1 MGDSGSGK
9 GANIGLKS
17 PKSPL
22 FTLVSKDGRRVQV
35 SRRDIEQMIIRRKAA
50 QRGSGSL
57 TGLGMAQPIQK
68 SPSKS
73 PKSPSKSPGIKVKAP
88 KTPPRI
94 RENWNAKKLQYI
106 MADPTTGR
114 RVQIS
119 RKKIEKERA
128 KGLVSGSPAL
138 ARKIINA
145 KATRLAAA
153 KLLPPKTPKEPK
165 EPKEPKAPK
174 TPKEPKEPKI
184 TQGWSKDRSKY
195 LLKTNNGRTTRINSK
210 KIDATRARN
219 GMLLYSSPKLAR
231 EYVDRLAR
239 RKAGIL
245 SPKQKKERVVK
256 VREGW
261 TTANKIHYMLPT
273 SNGRTTRINSKK
285 IDATRARIGMS
296 NYSSPQLA
304 REYVDRRARHR
315 AGEFSPKVKKE
326 RAPKPPV
333 QEGWTKNGTKY
344 VLPTASGR
352 ISKIK
357 AEKIDEM
364 RRINNGKM
372 LYSSP
377 FLARQWKD
385 RKSIPPTNTYDAGS
399 DTYLIIDADGKTRR
413 VAGKKVRDAMDAG
426 EGSNALALAKKI
438 LVYRTKN
445 PGVDRKRDK
454 FKTKIGDATKTFTLS
469 RLEVLQSKYAL
480 PTLGNAAQKYVD
492 MDGKKPPKGTS
503 GYAPNMGSNFNTKYY
518 YWTGRAHAKVAPSE
532 MQKYKN
538 AGMSDE
544 DAARRAMDKREPG
557 WTKDGSRYFVNMTD
571 SSNAN
576 LDRKLRGIDK
586 STMDRIQSRLKSFGL
601 PSNDTDAGLAWVK
614 SKQRKASAKGRPSSY
629 FDYADNKF
637 ISDGVPIPGHAFVPA
652 YLKQAVDNKG
662 GEKQSGIIETV
673 QRDVVGDLAKN
684 DIVESVQQDE
694 PARAKLDAALLKI
707 VPREASSKAFGDF
720 LVKLASYGGPL
731 ESRPLLAGNVG
742 YPEKEQR
749 SPMDQLKSAFLSEGK
764 IDGCK
769 LLKEAW
775 PRGQGYGLQL
785 HQGIIYTMANLRAL
799 DKIKTPGLAAIHSVG
814 AGKTIEGLAT
824 LVAFWNKTFVDAKRV
839 QQPWG
844 IFPMSVRS
852 NQSGNDVKTLAAD
865 AVKFFRFF
873 KSTYPGSK
881 NPYPFAGSIKA
892 ARHAIE
898 ERIIGGYR
906 ALGYTKSI
914 DRSRHLLGSFGTTA
928 HNFYGDVDS
937 RGRWTAP
944 GFPFIGKGERL
955 LKKVQHAVFIVDEI
969 QLLNGG
975 SKSEASLLT
984 KEYPQIRKLLSQHRD
999 PATTWV
1005 LGMTATPGESLE
1017 DVAKVMEYI
1026 SGSKGGFGT
1035 EKLMRK
1041 SVRGLVSYA
1050 FTMADTTKFPAIQV
1064 VHECI
1069 DLNPSDENAEK
1080 GPFAERYASTLLKYH
1095 ETKNINMLTSEW
1107 GAGDGGAVR
1116 IASEPGAAYM
1126 DYNASQ
1132 KHKFWLR
1139 VRRASEYIM
1148 VGAAGEEADQES
1160 NNNNSNS
1167 NGGSGVSK
1175 NTTKGTA
1182 NGVNSKTLNT
1192 LMGQSK
1198 QSKMPIVREIQGY
1211 YAPSQYRGTTRGAA
1225 EPAKKQREFF
1235 YIISPKIVQI
1245 AASIMDPTNIG
1256 VHYVY
1261 SPDSKTLRL
1270 LAWLLKTRFGFEQ
1283 YKAGARGDKA
1293 RFAYVDT
1300 MSKPS
1305 PWWYGT
1311 DGKPHEQFGVSAVDI
1326 KGLLDKRTGILRLK
1340 GNERGEKVRV
1350 VLATRESY
1358 KGIDIKGVTHL
1369 HLTSTLPDYIDLIQF
1384 IGRATRMCGHDGLRM
1399 SQRKVTVHIYKLVS
1413 GVTERTLQNSRK
1425 VLEGGCLAGGD
1436 RKLLPDCYVMDQAI
1450 SRFNAGWGK
1459 IEDILMQESVDFPV
1473 FKDNYNKAVRELHK
1487 QIITKRPCLVLA
1499 KPDLGKLI
1507 KKVTT
1512 PKKPRKVNEVLK
1524 LAKQMAKLGL
1534 K

>member
-1 MGDSGSGK
+1 MNDSTSGK
-9 GANIGLKS
+9 GSKS
-17 PKSPL
+17 PKSPS
-22 FTLVSKDGRRVQV
+22 FTLVTKDGRRVQV
-35 SRRDIEQMIIRRKAA
+35 SRRNIEQMIIRHKSR
-50 QRGSGSL
+50 RGSGSL
-57 TGLGMAQPIQK
+57 IGLGEPRPPMT
-68 SPSKS
+68 S
-73 PKSPSKSPGIKVKAP
+73 KSPSKSPGGIKAP

-94 RENWNAKKLQYI
+94 RENWNAAKRQYI
-106 MADPTTGR
+106 LAHPITGR

-119 RKKIEKERA
+119 REKIEKERA
-128 KGLVSGSPAL
+128 KGLVSRSPAL
-138 ARKIINA
+138 ARTIIGA
-145 KATRLAAA
+145 KAARLAAA
-153 KLLPPKTPKEPK
+153 KLPKEPKTPKAPKSPQKPKEPK
-165 EPKEPKAPK
+165 EPKEPK
-174 TPKEPKEPKI
+174 I
-184 TQGWSKDRSKY
+184 SQGWTKNRSKY
-195 LLKTNNGRTTRINSK
+195 LLKTNNGRTTQISSK
-210 KIDATRARN
+210 KIDATRALP
-219 GMLLYSSPKLAR
+219 GKSSYSSPQIAR

-239 RKAGIL
+239 HKAGIV
-245 SPKQKKERVVK
+245 SPK
-256 VREGW
+256 
-261 TTANKIHYMLPT
+261 I
-273 SNGRTTRINSKK
+273 
-285 IDATRARIGMS
+285 
-296 NYSSPQLA
+296 
-304 REYVDRRARHR
+304 
-315 AGEFSPKVKKE
+315 KKE
-326 RAPKPPV
+326 RAPKQPPT
-333 QEGWTKNGTKY
+333 EGWTANGTKY
-344 VLPTASGR
+344 VLPTSSGR

-357 AEKIDEM
+357 AEKIDAM
-364 RRINNGKM
+364 RLINNGKM
-372 LYSSP
+372 LFSSP
-377 FLARQWKD
+377 FLARQYKD
-385 RKSIPPTNTYDAGS
+385 RKSVPMTNTYDAGG
-399 DTYLIIDADGKTRR
+399 DTYLIIDDGKTRR
-413 VAGKKVRDAMDAG
+413 VAGKKVRDAIEAG
-426 EGSNALALAKKI
+426 EGSNALVVAKKI
-438 LVYRTKN
+438 LAYRTKN

-454 FKTKIGDATKTFTLS
+454 FKTKIGDTPKTFTLS

-480 PTLGNAAQKYVD
+480 PTLGDAAQKYVD

-571 SSNAN
+571 SSNDN

-586 STMDRIQSRLKSFGL
+586 STMERIQSRLKSFGL
-601 PSNDTDAGLAWVK
+601 PYNDTDAGLAWIK
-614 SKQRKASAKGRPSSY
+614 SKHRKASAKGRPSSY
-629 FDYADNKF
+629 FDYADNKY

-652 YLKQAVDNKG
+652 YLKQAADNKG
-662 GEKQSGIIETV
+662 SEKQSGIIQTV
-673 QRDVVGDLAKN
+673 QRDVAGNLGKN
-684 DIVESVQQDE
+684 DIIESIQQDE
-694 PARAKLDAALLKI
+694 SARTKLDTALLKI

-720 LVKLASYGGPL
+720 LVKMLSYGGPL

-742 YPEKEQR
+742 YPENEQG
-749 SPMDQLKSAFLSEGK
+749 SPMNQLQSAFQSEGK

-775 PRGQGYGLQL
+775 PRGQGYGLQI
-785 HQGIIYTMANLRAL
+785 HQGIVYAMANLRAL

-824 LVAFWNKTFVDAKRV
+824 LVAFWNKTFTDKRV
-839 QQPWG
+839 VKPWG

-852 NQSGNDVKTLAAD
+852 NQSGNDIRTLAAD

-881 NPYPFAGSIKA
+881 NPYPFAGSTKA
-892 ARHAIE
+892 ARMAIE
-898 ERIIGGYR
+898 ERIVAGYR
-906 ALGYTKSI
+906 ALGYTKPI

-928 HNFYGDVDS
+928 HNFYGDIDS
-937 RGRWTAP
+937 RGRWTEP

-955 LKKVQHAVFIVDEI
+955 LRKVQHAVFIVDEI

-1017 DVAKVMEYI
+1017 DVSKVMEYI
-1026 SGSKGGFGT
+1026 SGSKGGFTT
-1035 EKLMRK
+1035 EKLMK
-1041 SVRGLVSYA
+1041 KNVRGLVSYA
-1050 FTMADTTKFPAIQV
+1050 FTMADTTKFPSIKV

-1069 DLNPSDENAEK
+1069 DLHPSEENEK
-1080 GPFAERYASTLLKYH
+1080 GPFAERYASSLLKLH
-1095 ETKNINMLTSEW
+1095 ETKDIGMLTSEW

-1116 IASEPGAAYM
+1116 IASEPAEAYLE
-1126 DYNASQ
+1126 YNAAQ

-1160 NNNNSNS
+1160 NNNNSN
-1167 NGGSGVSK
+1167 NIAGSGASRNVK
-1175 NTTKGTA
+1175 A
-1182 NGVNSKTLNT
+1182 AADGVNSKTLNT
-1192 LMGQSK
+1192 LMGQSR
-1198 QSKMPIVREIQGY
+1198 QLKMPIVRETQGY
-1211 YAPSQYRGTTRGAA
+1211 RPPSQYKGTTRGAI

-1245 AASIMDPTNIG
+1245 IASIMDVTNIG

-1283 YKAGARGDKA
+1283 YKAGARGDSM

-1305 PWWYGT
+1305 PWWYGA
-1311 DGKPHEQFGVSAVDI
+1311 DGKPHEQFGVSALDI
-1326 KGLLDKRTGILRLK
+1326 KRLLDKQTGILRLK

-1369 HLTSTLPDYIDLIQF
+1369 HLTSALPDYTDLIQF
-1384 IGRATRMCGHDGLRM
+1384 IGRGTRMCGHDGLRM
-1399 SQRKVTVHIYKLVS
+1399 SQRKVTVHLYKLVS
-1413 GVTERTLQNSRK
+1413 GVSEKTLQNSRK
-1425 VLEGGCLAGGD
+1425 VLDGGCLAGAD

-1450 SRFNAGWGK
+1450 ARFKAGWGR
-1459 IEDILMQESVDFPV
+1459 IESILMEESIDFPV
-1473 FKDNYNKAVRELHK
+1473 FKNTYNKAARELHTRIIAK
-1487 QIITKRPCLVLA
+1487 QRPCLALVN
-1499 KPDLGKLI
+1499 PDLGKLL
-1507 KKVTT
+1507 KKLNT
-1512 PKKPRKVNEVLK
+1512 PKKKRKVNEVLK
-1524 LAKQMAKLGL
+1524 LSKQMAKLGV
-1534 K
+1534 

>member
-1 MGDSGSGK
+1 MNDSTSGK
-9 GANIGLKS
+9 GSKS
-17 PKSPL
+17 PKSPS
-22 FTLVSKDGRRVQV
+22 FTLVTKDGRRVQL
-35 SRRDIEQMIIRRKAA
+35 SRRDIEQMIIRRKA
-50 QRGSGSL
+50 QRGLAGLAMPRPMTSSL
-57 TGLGMAQPIQK
+57 Q
-68 SPSKS
+68 SPL
-73 PKSPSKSPGIKVKAP
+73 KAP

-94 RENWNAKKLQYI
+94 RENWNAAKRQYI
-106 MADPTTGR
+106 MAHPITGR

-128 KGLVSGSPAL
+128 KGLVQGSPAL
-138 ARKIINA
+138 ARTIINA

-153 KLLPPKTPKEPK
+153 KLPKEAKTPKA
-165 EPKEPKAPK
+165 PKEPKAPK
-174 TPKEPKEPKI
+174 VPKEPKEPKI
-184 TQGWSKDRSKY
+184 TQGWTKNRSKY
-195 LLKTNNGRTTRINSK
+195 LLKTNDGRTTQISSK

-219 GMLLYSSPKLAR
+219 
-231 EYVDRLAR
+231 
-239 RKAGIL
+239 
-245 SPKQKKERVVK
+245 
-256 VREGW
+256 
-261 TTANKIHYMLPT
+261 
-273 SNGRTTRINSKK
+273 
-285 IDATRARIGMS
+285 GMS

-304 REYVDRRARHR
+304 REYVDRRARHK
-315 AGEFSPKVKKE
+315 AGIMSPKIKKE
-326 RAPKPPV
+326 RAPKPPPT
-333 QEGWTKNGTKY
+333 EGWTANGTKY
-344 VLPTASGR
+344 ILPTSSGR
-352 ISKIK
+352 ISQIGSK
-357 AEKIDEM
+357 KIDEK
-364 RRINNGKM
+364 RLINNGKM
-372 LYSSP
+372 LFSSP
-377 FLARQWKD
+377 FLARQYKD
-385 RKSIPPTNTYDAGS
+385 RKSVPMTNTYDAGD
-399 DTYLIIDADGKTRR
+399 DTYLIIDDGKTRR
-413 VAGKKVRDAMDAG
+413 VAGKKVRDAMEAG
-426 EGSNALALAKKI
+426 EGSNALAVARKI
-438 LVYRTKN
+438 SMYRTKN
-445 PGVDRKRDK
+445 PGVDRKRDR
-454 FKTKIGDATKTFTLS
+454 FKTKIGDTPKTFTLS
-469 RLEVLQSKYAL
+469 RLEVLQSKYGL
-480 PTLGNAAQKYVD
+480 PTLGDAAQKYVD
-492 MDGKKPPKGTS
+492 MDGKKPPKGMS

-571 SSNAN
+571 SSNDN

-586 STMDRIQSRLKSFGL
+586 STMERIQSRLKSFGL

-629 FDYADNKF
+629 FDYATNKMV
-637 ISDGVPIPGHAFVPA
+637 SDGVPIPGAAFMPLYMKNA
-652 YLKQAVDNKG
+652 ADNKG
-662 GEKQSGIIETV
+662 SEKQSGIIETV
-673 QRDVVGDLAKN
+673 QRDVAGNLGMKDV
-684 DIVESVQQDE
+684 VESVQQDE

-720 LVKLASYGGPL
+720 LVKVVSYGGPL

-749 SPMDQLKSAFLSEGK
+749 SPMDQLQSSFHSEGK
-764 IDGCK
+764 VDGCK

-824 LVAFWNKTFVDAKRV
+824 LVAFWNKTFIDKRV
-839 QQPWG
+839 VKPWG

-852 NQSGNDVKTLAAD
+852 NQSGNDVKTLASD

-873 KSTYPGSK
+873 KSTYPDSK
-881 NPYPFAGSIKA
+881 NTYPFAGSIKA
-892 ARHAIE
+892 ARVAIE
-898 ERIIGGYR
+898 ERIVAGYR
-906 ALGYTKSI
+906 ALGYTKPI

-928 HNFYGDVDS
+928 HNFYGDIDS
-937 RGRWTAP
+937 RGRWTEP

-955 LKKVQHAVFIVDEI
+955 LRKVQHAVFIVDEI

-984 KEYPQIRKLLSQHRD
+984 KEYPQIRKLLTQHRD

-1005 LGMTATPGESLE
+1005 LGMTATPGESLD
-1017 DVAKVMEYI
+1017 DVSKVMEYI
-1026 SGSKGGFGT
+1026 SGSKGGFTT
-1035 EKLMRK
+1035 EKLMK
-1041 SVRGLVSYA
+1041 KNVRGLVSYA

-1069 DLNPSDENAEK
+1069 DLHPPEENEK

-1095 ETKNINMLTSEW
+1095 ETKNIDMLTSEW

-1116 IASEPGAAYM
+1116 IASEPAEAYM
-1126 DYNASQ
+1126 EYTASQ

-1148 VGAAGEEADQES
+1148 VGAAGEEANQDS
-1160 NNNNSNS
+1160 NYNTNNNA
-1167 NGGSGVSK
+1167 GGSGSSK
-1175 NTTKGTA
+1175 NTTKANT

-1192 LMGQSK
+1192 LLGQSK
-1198 QSKMPIVREIQGY
+1198 QMKMPIVREIQGY
-1211 YAPSQYRGTTRGAA
+1211 YAPSQYKGTTRGAI

-1235 YIISPKIVQI
+1235 YVISPKLVQI
-1245 AASIMDPTNIG
+1245 ISSIMDATNIG

-1261 SPDSKTLRL
+1261 SPDSKSLRL
-1270 LAWLLKTRFGFEQ
+1270 IAWLLKTRFGFEQ

-1305 PWWYGT
+1305 PWLYGP

-1326 KGLLDKRTGILRLK
+1326 KGLLDKRTGVLRLK
-1340 GNERGEKVRV
+1340 GNERGEKIRV

-1358 KGIDIKGVTHL
+1358 KGIDIKGITHL
-1369 HLTSTLPDYIDLIQF
+1369 HLTSTLPDYTDLIQF
-1384 IGRATRMCGHDGLRM
+1384 IGRGTRMCGHDGLRM
-1399 SQRKVTVHIYKLVS
+1399 SQRKVAVHLYKLVS
-1413 GVTERTLQNSRK
+1413 GVTEKTLQNLRK
-1425 VLEGGCLAGGD
+1425 VLEGGCLAGAD

-1450 SRFNAGWGK
+1450 ARFKAGWGR
-1459 IEDILMQESVDFPV
+1459 IEDILMEESVDFPV
-1473 FKDNYNKAVRELHK
+1473 FKNTYNKAVRELHA
-1487 QIITKRPCLVLA
+1487 QIIAKRPCLVLA

-1507 KKVTT
+1507 KKVHT
-1512 PKKPRKVNEVLK
+1512 PKKPRKINEILK
-1524 LAKQMAKLGL
+1524 LSKQMAKLGL